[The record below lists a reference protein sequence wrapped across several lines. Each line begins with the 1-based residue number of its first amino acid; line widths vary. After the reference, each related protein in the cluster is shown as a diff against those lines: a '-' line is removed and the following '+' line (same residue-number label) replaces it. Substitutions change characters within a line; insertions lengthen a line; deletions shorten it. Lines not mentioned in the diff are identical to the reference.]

1 MNGLRKAGSSVP
13 GMQKELIEQAFR
25 AEGGALGAATA
36 GLGEEDW
43 ARATRC
49 EPWAVAELLAHVRV
63 AVGRVAEM
71 LAAPEP
77 ERASVTAV
85 GYYRPDERFDAATNS
100 ARIALA
106 RDAAGADP
114 AGEFAR
120 TWRDTAARFEAE
132 GEGRVVRTRHGDP
145 MLLTEF
151 MVTRVVELAVHGLDL
166 ADALGRPAW
175 LTEEASDVLEALLL
189 KGADGPSVRSAL
201 GWDRATFLR
210 KATGRAELDA
220 AEQAEVERAGITW
233 LTLG

>member
-1 MNGLRKAGSSVP
+1 
-13 GMQKELIEQAFR
+13 MQKELIERAFR
-25 AEGGALGAATA
+25 AESGALAAATA
-36 GLGEEDW
+36 GLSDEEW

-63 AVGRVAEM
+63 AVGRVVDM

-77 ERASVTAV
+77 DRATVTAV

-106 RDAAGADP
+106 REAAGADP
-114 AGEFAR
+114 AGEFER
-120 TWRDTAARFEAE
+120 TWREVAARFDAE
-132 GEGRVVRTRHGDP
+132 SDRRVVRTRHGDP

-166 ADALGRPAW
+166 ADALDRPAW
-175 LTEEASDVLEALLL
+175 LTEQASDVLEALLL
-189 KGADGPSVRSAL
+189 TGADGPSVRAAL

-210 KATGRAELDA
+210 KATGRAALDA